1 MSALDEA
8 ASIAAAAMFEQEG
21 SPALE
26 QGVILNTGMA
36 QLARAAFRALEAAG
50 YRILG
55 PGEGDTA
62 LIANPLEW
70 VADHGVAALGPYRL
84 FAAETPLGRFS
95 YGTDSEGSCWYCG
108 QALHMTGDEAAAKRM
123 AEAEWSKR
131 ALAESSKYA
140 ALRVAG
146 GRNG

>member
-1 MSALDEA
+1 MSAARDIIREA
-8 ASIAAAAMFEQEG
+8 IPGCTDGNAHAAIQH
-21 SPALE
+21 L
-26 QGVILNTGMA
+26 T
-36 QLARAAFRALEAAG
+36 AAG

-55 PGEGDTA
+55 PAEGDTA

-95 YGTDSEGSCWYCG
+95 YGTDSEGACWYCG
-108 QALHMTGDEAAAKRM
+108 QSIQMAGDEDSAKRM

-131 ALAESSKYA
+131 ALAESSKYV
-140 ALRVAG
+140 ALTSHEG
-146 GRNG
+146 KQ